1 MIFGNRIIGD
11 ILLLL
16 VMLLTADVL
25 FIMPA
30 RMKAVVL
37 KTVYRKV
44 FLYQLF
50 LCAVLLV
57 FALDVRFNLF
67 TRWRSGTL
75 NVIGW
80 ILRTAVIL
88 AAAGILFFC
97 GKIIAGSLV
106 NNAGRAG
113 YALVLGLALENGK
126 PVPALLARLDAAKA
140 YLEKYPE
147 ARLILTGGNADESGR
162 TEAAVMRDILLEKGV
177 PESRMILEDRS
188 ETTVENFRNIAAIIS
203 KDEPVVIITS
213 DYHMDRAVRNAREEG
228 FTHLMRLPVS
238 SGILAFGVNML
249 TEIIANVH
257 DLTVKQ

>member
-16 VMLLTADVL
+16 AMLLTADVL

-57 FALDVRFNLF
+57 FALDIRFNLF

-140 YLEKYPE
+140 YLEKYLE

-257 DLTVKQ
+257 DLTVK

>member
-1 MIFGNRIIGD
+1 MSFGNRIIGD

-16 VMLLTADVL
+16 AMLLTADVL

-57 FALDVRFNLF
+57 FALDIRFNLF
-67 TRWRSGTL
+67 TRWQSGTL

-80 ILRTAVIL
+80 ILRAAVIL

-97 GKIIAGSLV
+97 GKIIAGGLV
-106 NNAGRAG
+106 NTAGRAG

-126 PVPALLARLDAAKA
+126 PVPALLARLDATQA

-188 ETTVENFRNIAAIIS
+188 ETTVENFRNTAAIIS

-238 SGILAFGVNML
+238 SGILAFGANML

-257 DLTVKQ
+257 DLTVK

>member
-16 VMLLTADVL
+16 AMLLTADVL

-57 FALDVRFNLF
+57 FALDIRFNLF

-80 ILRTAVIL
+80 ILRAAVIL

-140 YLEKYPE
+140 YLEKYLE

-257 DLTVKQ
+257 DLTVK